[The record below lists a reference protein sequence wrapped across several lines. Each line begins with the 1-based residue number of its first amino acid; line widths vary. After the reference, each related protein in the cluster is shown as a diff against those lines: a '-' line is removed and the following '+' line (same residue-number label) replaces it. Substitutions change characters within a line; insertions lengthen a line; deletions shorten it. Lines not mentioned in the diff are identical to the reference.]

1 MDDHIKH
8 GQFQILSMYKE
19 FKLIDMVRSRNSALV
34 ITQEHHPPA
43 GQRFVCEGLQMK
55 VGLKE
60 GEVKQ
65 LVLNCESFKDAL
77 VESYNGLIDS
87 RARLVSKH

>member
-1 MDDHIKH
+1 MGKVPNI
-8 GQFQILSMYKE
+8 I
-19 FKLIDMVRSRNSALV
+19 VALV
-34 ITQEHHPPA
+34 ITQKHHPPA
-43 GQRFVCEGLQMK
+43 GQSFVCEGLQMK

>member
-1 MDDHIKH
+1 
-8 GQFQILSMYKE
+8 MYKE

-34 ITQEHHPPA
+34 ITQKHHPPA
-43 GQRFVCEGLQMK
+43 GQSFVCEGLQMK

-65 LVLNCESFKDAL
+65 LVSTCESFKDAL
-77 VESYNGLIDS
+77 VESYNGLIDTS
-87 RARLVSKH
+87 GFKTLRSVNL